1 MCALHMLLIK
11 ATYLLT
17 YLCSLLQPSTAREL
31 SLRRKIALLHEW
43 IYHLLENSAQ
53 MNLSVAGKVELL
65 CIFCLYEE
73 WNTGNKTTALD
84 SIMLQQ
90 NWFRGVTVECI
101 SMTSDFYWLKWYCH
115 FVIPCN
121 WQPSVCERVI
131 LAQRRRHLLPCVDDD
146 KAVITRWRHKELCT
160 APGLLSLA
168 SFSAGKRR

>member
-1 MCALHMLLIK
+1 MCALNMLLIK

-17 YLCSLLQPSTAREL
+17 YVAYYSGRAIIKKKNSTVT
-31 SLRRKIALLHEW
+31 W
-43 IYHLLENSAQ
+43 INVSFTWEFGSDESICCWQSRIVVYF
-53 MNLSVAGKVELL
+53 LSVRNHEVE
-65 CIFCLYEE
+65 
-73 WNTGNKTTALD
+73 WDAGNKTTVLD

-90 NWFRGVTVECI
+90 NWFRGVTVVCI

-131 LAQRRRHLLPCVDDD
+131 LAQRRRYLLPCLDDD